1 MLADAVLLVY
11 YWIVYGMVWYGDI
24 VEENSYVFS
33 VIRIQQGRVRA
44 VKLCSSKILD
54 FLAVVPANA
63 G

>member
-1 MLADAVLLVY
+1 MLADAGLLVY

-44 VKLCSSKILD
+44 VKLCSSKIILT
-54 FLAVVPANA
+54 VVPANA